1 MKYCQEFKPAKILL
15 NKIYAGKP
23 ISISLSPN
31 TEKDDIDLA
40 LKLIFQPRKWKIGV
54 NQSNQYKSASQELE
68 EEFKKYLGVKP
79 AFAKASA
86 GKYAIS
92 FNSGRAGLMAI
103 LDALEVKEKDE
114 VLLQAFTCNS
124 AVNPILYFGAKPVFV
139 DIDETINLDPEDLK
153 KKITKKSKA
162 VMIQHTFGRPAKI
175 NEVSKICQKYNL
187 FLIEDCAHSLGAK
200 YKGENC
206 GTFGDAA
213 FFSFGRDKIISSVF
227 GGMVVTNNEKI
238 GERIKEFQE
247 KLDFPSN
254 FWIFQQLL
262 HPILTNYIVLPAYSV
277 NSALGRTILGLL
289 HILKVLSKGVYKK
302 EKKGEI
308 PEYFPK
314 KLPNA
319 LAILALNQFKKLE
332 RFNRHRKEIAKIY
345 NRECREAEMENYHVS
360 LKNILS
366 LTDVK
371 TKLIFIANPNNPT
384 GTFFT
389 KTELLSFLKEIP
401 PTTYVVLDDA
411 YNEYVTAQNFPD
423 VLSIYKQYKN
433 IIILHS
439 FSKIYGLAGLRI
451 GYGIMQK
458 PIIDDF
464 EANRVPFSV
473 NSIANIAVLA
483 ALDDIEYLQKC
494 ASENAKER
502 EFLINK
508 LRMLEYNVIESQSNF
523 IFLYFSTTE
532 KRDNVY
538 DVLFKNKIVVRK
550 MDTFGD
556 NKALRISIG
565 KPEENKKIVECLT
578 KYNK

>member
-1 MKYCQEFKPAKILL
+1 MNTKTEETPLYVNLNYNNEVIRLAQNENPYGASPKVLEAIQKNIKSVSLYPDVILTEL
-15 NKIYAGKP
+15 KEKL
-23 ISISLSPN
+23 SIKNNVSPN
-31 TEKDDIDLA
+31 EIIVAPGSCA
-40 LKLIFQPRKWKIGV
+40 LIAQLISRLVKSDENVVISKLSFIA
-54 NQSNQYKSASQELE
+54 YKL
-68 EEFKKYLGVKP
+68 
-79 AFAKASA
+79 
-86 GKYAIS
+86 
-92 FNSGRAGLMAI
+92 
-103 LDALEVKEKDE
+103 
-114 VLLQAFTCNS
+114 C
-124 AVNPILYFGAKPVFV
+124 
-139 DIDETINLDPEDLK
+139 
-153 KKITKKSKA
+153 
-162 VMIQHTFGRPAKI
+162 
-175 NEVSKICQKYNL
+175 
-187 FLIEDCAHSLGAK
+187 
-200 YKGENC
+200 
-206 GTFGDAA
+206 
-213 FFSFGRDKIISSVF
+213 
-227 GGMVVTNNEKI
+227 
-238 GERIKEFQE
+238 
-247 KLDFPSN
+247 
-254 FWIFQQLL
+254 
-262 HPILTNYIVLPAYSV
+262 
-277 NSALGRTILGLL
+277 
-289 HILKVLSKGVYKK
+289 
-302 EKKGEI
+302 
-308 PEYFPK
+308 
-314 KLPNA
+314 
-319 LAILALNQFKKLE
+319 
-332 RFNRHRKEIAKIY
+332 AKIY

-423 VLSIYKQYKN
+423 VLTLYRQYKN

-556 NKALRISIG
+556 NKAFRISIG

-578 KYNK
+578 TYNK